1 MLEHRCFSGLS
12 HSETQQ
18 KLCRIDLLSIRII
31 SSTAW
36 QIFQLLGSIATRS
49 SSLKLQS
56 RLFPAESRD
65 VCPVKSVIMAG
76 MKILRNIIIV
86 FALAAVALATT
97 ACPEKGPAEKA
108 GEKIDKAI
116 DKTEDAAKEATDAA
130 KDATK

>member
-36 QIFQLLGSIATRS
+36 QIFQSLGGIAS
-49 SSLKLQS
+49 SSLQLQS
-56 RLFPAESRD
+56 RLLAESKSAS
-65 VCPVKSVIMAG
+65 PVKSVIMPG
-76 MKILRNIIIV
+76 MKILRNVIIV

-108 GEKIDKAI
+108 GKKIDKAI
-116 DKTEDAAKEATDAA
+116 DKTEDAAK
-130 KDATK
+130 DATK